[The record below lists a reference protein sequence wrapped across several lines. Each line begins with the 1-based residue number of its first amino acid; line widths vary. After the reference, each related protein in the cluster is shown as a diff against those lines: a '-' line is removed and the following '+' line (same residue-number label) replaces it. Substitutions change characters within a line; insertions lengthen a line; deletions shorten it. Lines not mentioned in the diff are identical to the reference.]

1 VSAEREEESEQEE
14 QAESPSSA
22 SPVVIVIQP
31 NVQIHM
37 PEGSMMQRPEQSE
50 SESEFEQ
57 RPDSSM
63 KQPERETEK
72 GEEEQMDRPPS
83 SLAAPMSL
91 RQSAIKVA
99 LMRRKVM
106 MLESKLSA
114 LRSKLA
120 GDSSLALPIARAR
133 RQLVKAKLGLAIAE
147 RRHRLLRHQKL
158 KEHEAKL
165 MKLKLGQ
172 TAETTHFDT
181 QGQLAGGGVFCGLS
195 DRARET
201 LMLTNSAS
209 LPRLCCSRLPQPS
222 TSSSWFRFRPSRA
235 WPPLCLCPSLCRC

>member
-1 VSAEREEESEQEE
+1 MPGSREEESEQEE
-14 QAESPSSA
+14 QSESPSSA

-37 PEGSMMQRPEQSE
+37 PEGSIPMQRPERSE
-50 SESEFEQ
+50 SESEYEQ
-57 RPDSSM
+57 HPAPSRQQLD
-63 KQPERETEK
+63 REAEK

-83 SLAAPMSL
+83 SLAAPLSL

-165 MKLKLGQ
+165 MKPDELKLKHGR
-172 TAETTHFDT
+172 TGETTHFDT
-181 QGQLAGGGVFCGLS
+181 QGQLPGGGSCQRDELLQPAV
-195 DRARET
+195 
-201 LMLTNSAS
+201 SAQS
-209 LPRLCCSRLPQPS
+209 I
-222 TSSSWFRFRPSRA
+222 
-235 WPPLCLCPSLCRC
+235 